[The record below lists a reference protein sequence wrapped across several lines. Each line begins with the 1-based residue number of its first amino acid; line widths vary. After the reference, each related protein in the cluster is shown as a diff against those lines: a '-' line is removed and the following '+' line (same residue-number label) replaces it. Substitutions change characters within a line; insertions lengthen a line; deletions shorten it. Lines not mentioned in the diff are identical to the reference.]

1 MNGECCNNGA
11 ISMGSLGA
19 LILAEVV
26 IVALGRVRRLEL
38 NALEGEASDAKATAF
53 GMGDSAAL
61 RDSGAR
67 LKVRAGSLLRCLLPL
82 LVLLVL
88 LLLSVLPPGTLISF
102 EANAIAD
109 ARKALTELDSTFAT
123 SPTSEEGARV
133 APGTCRT
140 AAAKAVRGLSVLH
153 GLLLPPLLIP
163 PSLLQEWLALFGD
176 RGLVR

>member
-82 LVLLVL
+82 L
-88 LLLSVLPPGTLISF
+88 
-102 EANAIAD
+102 
-109 ARKALTELDSTFAT
+109 
-123 SPTSEEGARV
+123 
-133 APGTCRT
+133 
-140 AAAKAVRGLSVLH
+140 
-153 GLLLPPLLIP
+153 PL
-163 PSLLQEWLALFGD
+163 
-176 RGLVR
+176 